1 MALRFTN
8 SARPSVINASSDEE
22 VTRSLG
28 TSALNSKDRIIIALD
43 FGTTYSG
50 VAYCFA
56 SSSDV
61 KPIVDWLGL
70 EGRTQPKVP
79 TVIAYDPDD
88 TSEFKWGGQ
97 LSWRDDHVQG
107 VKLLLDPKQT
117 RPPYL
122 PSTNVK
128 SEMKKLPKG
137 AVDVAADFI
146 GAMYSHALERIESR
160 VPRGYIDLCEKT
172 FVLSVPAVWSEK
184 AMESTV
190 QAAKKAGVY
199 PVMLIKEPEAAAL
212 YTFKKQKRALSV
224 GDCFVVCDAGGGTV
238 DLISYEVVATKPT
251 LDLSEVVPG
260 TGNMSGSLGLNK
272 RFAEAVKNLIGEE
285 EWLSLKNTSA
295 WAKAEQQ
302 FDQEVKRAFAG
313 DLDEE
318 YIVNFPGAHLPDN
331 EDEGLKRDFWFMPG
345 EAVQEIFEPLISD
358 IVRLVREQVQSAKLE
373 RPSQPVKGIFLVGG
387 FGASQYLKARLQ
399 DANPD
404 IQVIQPE
411 DAWAAIV
418 KGAAL
423 SRLSHTK
430 VVSTKATRHYGVS
443 SMCIYE
449 PITDKGRP
457 TTTSCIDGEVRTE
470 RMRWYILKGEN
481 LRRDREERN
490 TYVRHIPRPYTDSD
504 LQFEDE
510 LWVSDAAIGPTHPT
524 AEVVCEARDSIRA
537 VYRLPNTIATAEV
550 KVRGIDGRKWWKVSY
565 DLVISTREAAMKF
578 WLEFDGKEAGAVMA
592 RYD

>member
-1 MALRFTN
+1 MALRFVN
-8 SARPSVINASSDEE
+8 SARPSVNNGSSVEE

-28 TSALNSKDRIIIALD
+28 SSVINSKDRIIIALD

-61 KPIVDWLGL
+61 KPVVDWLGL

-79 TVIAYDPDD
+79 TAIAYDPDD
-88 TSEFKWGGQ
+88 NSEFKWGGQ

-117 RPPYL
+117 RPSYL
-122 PSTNVK
+122 PSANVK
-128 SEMKKLPKG
+128 NEMKRLPKS

-146 GAMYSHALERIESR
+146 GAMYSHALEKIGSR
-160 VPRGYIDLCEKT
+160 VPRDYLDLCQKT

-184 AMESTV
+184 AKESTI

-199 PVMLIKEPEAAAL
+199 PVILIKEPEAAAL
-212 YTFKKQKRALSV
+212 YTFKTQERAMSV

-238 DLISYEVVATKPT
+238 DLVSYEVVATEPT
-251 LDLSEVVPG
+251 LDLAEVVPG

-272 RFAEAVKNLIGEE
+272 RFAEAVKDLIGEE
-285 EWLSLKNTSA
+285 EWLCLKHTTA
-295 WAKAEQQ
+295 WAKAEHQ
-302 FDQEVKRAFAG
+302 FDQEVKTAFAG

-331 EDEGLKRDFWFMPG
+331 EDEGLRRDTWFMSG
-345 EAVQEIFEPLISD
+345 EAVQEIFEPLITD
-358 IVRLVREQVQSAKLE
+358 ILRLVREQVQSALLE
-373 RPSQPVKGIFLVGG
+373 RSNEPVKGIFLVGG
-387 FGASQYLKARLQ
+387 FGSSQYLKIRLEES
-399 DANPD
+399 NPG
-404 IQVIQPE
+404 IQVIQPD

-423 SRLSHTK
+423 SRLSHTN
-430 VVSTKATRHYGVS
+430 VISTKSMRHYGVKS
-443 SMCIYE
+443 WCIYE
-449 PITDKGRP
+449 PMTDKGRP
-457 TTTSCIDGEVRTE
+457 TEISIISGEIMTE
-470 RMRWYILKGEN
+470 RMDWYIRKGEN
-481 LRRDREERN
+481 LRRDRDERY
-490 TYVRHIPRPYTDSD
+490 TYVRHIPRSYMEND

-510 LWVSDAAIGPTHPT
+510 LWISETGPTHPT
-524 AEVVCEARDSIRA
+524 QEIKVSCVLESDLSSVNKSRFK
-537 VYRLPNTIATAEV
+537 
-550 KVRGIDGRKWWKVSY
+550 KVRGIDGRKWWEVSY

>member
-1 MALRFTN
+1 MTLRFTN
-8 SARPSVINASSDEE
+8 SSRPSGNNASTDEGK
-22 VTRSLG
+22 TTSLG
-28 TSALNSKDRIIIALD
+28 TSALSSKERIIIALD

-50 VAYCFA
+50 VAYCFG
-56 SSSDV
+56 SSSEA
-61 KPIVDWLGL
+61 KPVVDWLGL

-79 TVIAYDPDD
+79 TAIAYDPDD
-88 TSEFKWGGQ
+88 SSEFKWGGQ

-117 RPPYL
+117 RPSYL
-122 PSTNVK
+122 PSANVK
-128 SEMKKLPKG
+128 SEMRKLPKS

-146 GAMYSHALERIESR
+146 GAMYSHALEMIGSR
-160 VPRGYIDLCEKT
+160 VPQDYLDLCEKT

-184 AMESTV
+184 AKESTI

-212 YTFKKQKRALSV
+212 YTFKTQQRALNA

-238 DLISYEVVATKPT
+238 DLISYEVVATEPT
-251 LDLSEVVPG
+251 LDLAEVVPG
-260 TGNMSGSLGLNK
+260 SGNMSGSMGLNK

-285 EWLSLKNTSA
+285 EWLCVKNTAA
-295 WAKAEQQ
+295 WAKAEHQ
-302 FDQEVKRAFAG
+302 FDQEIKTAFAG

-318 YIVNFPGAHLPDN
+318 YVVNFPGANLPDD
-331 EDEGLKRDFWFMPG
+331 EDEGLRRDSWFMSG
-345 EAVQEIFEPLISD
+345 ETVQEIFEPLIAD
-358 IVRLVREQVQSAKLE
+358 IVRLVREQIQSATLK
-373 RPSQPVKGIFLVGG
+373 RPDQPVKGTFLVGG
-387 FGASQYLKARLQ
+387 FGASQYLKARLEE
-399 DANPD
+399 ANPD

-430 VVSTKATRHYGVS
+430 VISTKATRHYGVS
-443 SMCIYE
+443 YMCVYE
-449 PITDKGRP
+449 PITDKGQP
-457 TTTSCIDGEVRTE
+457 TVTSCIDGEVRTE

-481 LRRDREERN
+481 LRRDREERFS
-490 TYVRHIPRPYTDSD
+490 YMRHIPRPYTDND

-510 LWVSDAAIGPTHPT
+510 LWVSDAVIGPTHPT
-524 AEVVCEARDSIRA
+524 KEVKVTCVLESDLCS
-537 VYRLPNTIATAEV
+537 VNKSLFK

>member
-1 MALRFTN
+1 MTLRFTN
-8 SARPSVINASSDEE
+8 SARPSVNNASSNEE
-22 VTRSLG
+22 ATKNLG
-28 TSALNSKDRIIIALD
+28 TSAFNSKDRIIIALD

-61 KPIVDWLGL
+61 KPVVDWLGL

-79 TVIAYDPDD
+79 TAIAYDPDD
-88 TSEFKWGGQ
+88 SSEFKWGGQ
-97 LSWRDDHVQG
+97 LSWREDHVQG

-128 SEMKKLPKG
+128 SEMKRLPKS

-146 GAMYSHALERIESR
+146 GAMYSHALERIGSR
-160 VPRGYIDLCEKT
+160 VPRDYLDLCEKT
-172 FVLSVPAVWSEK
+172 FVLSVPAVWSDHAK
-184 AMESTV
+184 ESTI

-212 YTFKKQKRALSV
+212 YTFKTQERALTV

-238 DLISYEVVATKPT
+238 DLISYEVVATEPT
-251 LDLSEVVPG
+251 LDLAEVVPG
-260 TGNMSGSLGLNK
+260 SGNMSGSLGLNK

-285 EWLSLKNTSA
+285 EWLCLKNTSA
-295 WAKAEQQ
+295 WAKAEHQ
-302 FDQEVKRAFAG
+302 FDQEIKTAFAG

-331 EDEGLKRDFWFMPG
+331 EDEGLRRDSWFMSG
-345 EAVQEIFEPLISD
+345 EAVQDIFEPLIAD
-358 IVRLVREQVQSAKLE
+358 IVRLVREQVQSAMLHRQDK
-373 RPSQPVKGIFLVGG
+373 PVKGIFFVGG
-387 FGASQYLKARLQ
+387 FGSSQYLKVRLEE
-399 DANPD
+399 DNPD

-423 SRLSHTK
+423 SRLSQTN
-430 VVSTKATRHYGVS
+430 VLSTKATHHYGVKAWFV
-443 SMCIYE
+443 YE
-449 PITDKGRP
+449 PITDKGQPIIIDRV
-457 TTTSCIDGEVRTE
+457 DGEVRTE
-470 RMRWYILKGEN
+470 R
-481 LRRDREERN
+481 
-490 TYVRHIPRPYTDSD
+490 
-504 LQFEDE
+504 FEDE
-510 LWVSDAAIGPTHPT
+510 LWISDAVAAPNHPNREIKVT
-524 AEVVCEARDSIRA
+524 CVLESDLSSVNKS
-537 VYRLPNTIATAEV
+537 LFK

-578 WLEFDGKEAGAVMA
+578 WLEFDGKEAGAVLA